1 MLAILDILNFL
12 VELVKFIVNMVVNI
26 LTVAFTAI
34 KTLVVIFAALPTV
47 LQVFLIAIV
56 GVSIVYKIISL
67 GGSGDS

>member
-1 MLAILDILNFL
+1 MLAILDILNFI
-12 VELVKFIVNMVVNI
+12 VELIKFLVNMVVNI

>member
-1 MLAILDILNFL
+1 MLAILDILNFI

-34 KTLVVIFAALPTV
+34 KTLVVILAALPTV
-47 LQVFLIAIV
+47 LDDFLFAIV

>member
-1 MLAILDILNFL
+1 MLALLDILNFI

-34 KTLVVIFAALPTV
+34 NTLVVIFAALPTV

>member
-1 MLAILDILNFL
+1 MLAILDILNFI

-34 KTLVVIFAALPTV
+34 KTLVVIFAALPTL